1 MYVIIG
7 LIVVLILMLVGLN
20 IRISDIKKIK
30 QISED
35 NKLNKITD
43 KLPSNIEVCKDILDI
58 LKNKNVKIE
67 ENTESNTSLY
77 MAIQNKIIIGNID
90 NKFTRIQTIAHEC
103 IHSIQN
109 KKILYFNIIFSNFYI
124 IYFAIIFIIG
134 LLGISSINNFLLC
147 MLIAYSFIYVS
158 IRSFLELDAMNRARY
173 IAEKYID
180 KKVILSINDK
190 QLLLEKY
197 DEINNTGIK
206 LYYITIILKSLL
218 YILAYCIVLL
228 F

>member
-1 MYVIIG
+1 
-7 LIVVLILMLVGLN
+7 
-20 IRISDIKKIK
+20 
-30 QISED
+30 
-35 NKLNKITD
+35 
-43 KLPSNIEVCKDILDI
+43 
-58 LKNKNVKIE
+58 
-67 ENTESNTSLY
+67 

-124 IYFAIIFIIG
+124 IYFIIIFVMG
-134 LLGISSINNFLLC
+134 LLGFSNINNVLLS
-147 MLIAYSFIYVS
+147 MLIAYSLIYVF

-180 KKVILSINDK
+180 KKDTLSINDK

-197 DEINNTGIK
+197 DEINNIGIK
-206 LYYITIILKSLL
+206 LYYFMIILKSLL
-218 YILAYCIVLL
+218 YILAYCVVLL